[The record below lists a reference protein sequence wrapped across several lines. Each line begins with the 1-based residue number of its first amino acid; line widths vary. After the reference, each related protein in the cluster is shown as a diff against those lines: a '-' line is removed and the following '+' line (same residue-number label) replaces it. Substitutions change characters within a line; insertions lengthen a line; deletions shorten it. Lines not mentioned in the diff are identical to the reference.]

1 MRTTG
6 THFNYYQVCKR
17 KLWLFANGISMEHTS
32 DLVYE
37 GNLIHEESYP
47 QRSSKY
53 EEVELDGI
61 KVDFYDARNKVIH
74 EIKKS
79 DKVERAHE
87 WQLKYYLYVFEKNG
101 IVGVTGILE
110 YPVLRKT
117 DTIVLSDI
125 DRETIQTMETEI
137 QAIIENEECPP
148 LEKKRICKNCSYY
161 DFCYSTEE
169 EE

>member
-1 MRTTG
+1 
-6 THFNYYQVCKR
+6 
-17 KLWLFANGISMEHTS
+17 MEHTS

-37 GNLIHEESYP
+37 GRLIHEESYP

-79 DKVERAHE
+79 NKVERAHE

-137 QAIIENEECPP
+137 LEIIQNEECPP
-148 LEKKRICKNCSYY
+148 LVKKRICKNCSYY